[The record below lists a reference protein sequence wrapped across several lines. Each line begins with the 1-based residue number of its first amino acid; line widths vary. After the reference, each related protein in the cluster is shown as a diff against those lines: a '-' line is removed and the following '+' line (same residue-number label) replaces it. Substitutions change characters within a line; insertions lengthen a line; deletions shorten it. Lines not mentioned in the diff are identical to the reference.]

1 MGRCKLAWQATA
13 ASATPCGIEPAG
25 VALGVHRGP
34 WMARPRLLALAVILA
49 VATGGCAAKLREIPA
64 HSMVQR
70 TPYVVARDT
79 KQCEHAIT
87 GKVKGPWLPGEL
99 EFAAC
104 MIARNYQTFV
114 QVLDAP
120 LEVRKVSVRNS
131 VSRARVLNDLIE
143 CEYIVSGHV
152 SLLEKIG
159 RPAVAVVGMLFFPI
173 GFGSTTVSPALSI
186 QRQRDY
192 TACMEPRGYVVSRWK
207 PDPSPPLPKP
217 GQGP

>member
-1 MGRCKLAWQATA
+1 
-13 ASATPCGIEPAG
+13 
-25 VALGVHRGP
+25 P
-34 WMARPRLLALAVILA
+34 WMARHLLPALAFVLA
-49 VATGGCAAKLREIPA
+49 VAAGGCAAKLREIPA
-64 HSMVQR
+64 HSLVQR
-70 TPYVVARDT
+70 TPYVVERDT
-79 KQCEHAIT
+79 RQCEKAIT

-120 LEVRKVSVRNS
+120 LEVRKASVRNS
-131 VSRARVLNDLIE
+131 VSRARVLSDLVA
-143 CEYIVSGHV
+143 CERIVSGHV

-173 GFGSTTVSPALSI
+173 GFGTTAVSPALSI
-186 QRQRDY
+186 QRQHDY
-192 TACMEPRGYVVSRWK
+192 AACMQPRGYVVSRWK